1 MAYTSITI
9 KFPSKQLESL
19 GPWSNLLLIEDIRF
33 NFMPFLFY
41 RNH

>member
-1 MAYTSITI
+1 MTYTSITI

-19 GPWSNLLLIEDIRF
+19 GPWSNLLKEDTRF
-33 NFMPFLFY
+33 HFMPFLFY